1 MEVRLFRFL
10 KESFCY
16 GGQIDLLLLL
26 GIGKSK
32 EWVIF
37 LFWGEWRV
45 LDDEFDFGYVEFGL
59 MKHYCIALWHTHS
72 TGLNIYRD
80 VRLFV

>member
-1 MEVRLFRFL
+1 M
-10 KESFCY
+10 
-16 GGQIDLLLLL
+16 
-26 GIGKSK
+26 GK
-32 EWVIF
+32 F
-37 LFWGEWRV
+37 FFWGEWRV

>member
-1 MEVRLFRFL
+1 M
-10 KESFCY
+10 
-16 GGQIDLLLLL
+16 
-26 GIGKSK
+26 GKFS
-32 EWVIF
+32 
-37 LFWGEWRV
+37 FWGEWRV